1 MTTDHRPSADAGR
14 GPERVVVTGPSR
26 QQFTLVAGP
35 SGVIDWQYGTEGPDL
50 AGLAVAVAAFGWNVL
65 GRLAFRFGWSVEV
78 YDERDRR
85 VARHRYR
92 SKRAAIDALPS
103 LASRWSEGGP
113 TCDHGADPAVGG
125 GSAGETT

>member
-1 MTTDHRPSADAGR
+1 MTAPPDAGQ
-14 GPERVVVTGPSR
+14 EADRVVVTAPSG

-50 AGLAVAVAAFGWNVL
+50 AGLAVVVAAFGWNVL

-78 YDERDRR
+78 YDERDHR

-103 LASRWSEGGP
+103 LACQWSEGGP
-113 TCDHGADPAVGG
+113 TSDHGADPAAGG
-125 GSAGETT
+125 GSVGDAT